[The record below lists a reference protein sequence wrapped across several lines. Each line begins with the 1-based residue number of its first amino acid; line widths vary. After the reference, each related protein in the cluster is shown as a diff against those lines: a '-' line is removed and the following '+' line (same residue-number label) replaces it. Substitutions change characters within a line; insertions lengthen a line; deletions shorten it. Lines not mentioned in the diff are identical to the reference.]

1 MASYLKALQAVLP
14 QTPLLTGEVVAIVG
28 GMLRIQ
34 TPDGGISAARGSAA
48 VGDHVFFRP
57 GGAVE
62 GSASA
67 GAYTDIEV

>member
-1 MASYLKALQAVLP
+1 MANLLKALQAALP
-14 QTPLLTGEVVAIVG
+14 QAPLLTGEVVAIVG

-34 TPDGGISAARGSAA
+34 TPDGGISTARGAAA

-62 GSASA
+62 GDAPA